1 MSRVEIVGEKSLLR
15 DVLSLLEDIG
25 IFQIEPPREE
35 VAEEEVKRLVRARL
49 ADERTVFERLFLED
63 LRNKINELLSHL
75 PEIPV
80 RESYIEPQRIIATVS
95 YTIDKHLAVCRELE
109 GERSFAEREASELAR
124 YLGFLNTLEI
134 LFKDSRTPPNVDLIG
149 LTIKNPEAVEQV
161 RAMVSGLSGGK
172 FKMLT
177 VPAGD
182 GTLSGLITIDKKL
195 SETVS
200 RALEH
205 NQVPEMSL
213 PQELRDLSLSGKIAF
228 LENRLSKIPSEIDT
242 INAKIETMCHRWAPI
257 YVTVKK
263 WIDES
268 LTLIKA
274 IAAVQQ
280 TQMCFFILGW
290 IPSKELDMLAGK
302 LNGAFEGKVV
312 LQEMEIHEADLEHV
326 PSVIENAPYFK
337 PFELFTKLLPLPP
350 YTSYDPTTFIGIFF
364 PVFFGLILGD
374 AGYGMFLG
382 ITALVLMKKFRH
394 KRIVRDGAK
403 ILLIASLYSI
413 LFGILFGEFF
423 GDLPQRF
430 FGFEPLWLDRRTAIF
445 PMMYFTLGV
454 GAAHILLGLLLG
466 AITAFRRK
474 EKREAVYRLLNI
486 IVILGLIA
494 VMASFFDFFPVL
506 LTKPIIFII
515 LITIPFLL
523 FTGGVLAPLELLK
536 NIGNIIS
543 YIRIM
548 AIGTTSVL
556 LAYVANRLAGMTGN
570 IAIGFFIA
578 ASIHILNIILGVF
591 SPTIHALRLHY
602 VEFFSKFIEPG
613 GKKFEPMKK

>member
-205 NQVPEMSL
+205 NQVPEMSY
-213 PQELRDLSLSGKIAF
+213 P
-228 LENRLSKIPSEIDT
+228 
-242 INAKIETMCHRWAPI
+242 
-257 YVTVKK
+257 
-263 WIDES
+263 
-268 LTLIKA
+268 
-274 IAAVQQ
+274 
-280 TQMCFFILGW
+280 
-290 IPSKELDMLAGK
+290 
-302 LNGAFEGKVV
+302 
-312 LQEMEIHEADLEHV
+312 
-326 PSVIENAPYFK
+326 
-337 PFELFTKLLPLPP
+337 
-350 YTSYDPTTFIGIFF
+350 
-364 PVFFGLILGD
+364 
-374 AGYGMFLG
+374 
-382 ITALVLMKKFRH
+382 
-394 KRIVRDGAK
+394 
-403 ILLIASLYSI
+403 
-413 LFGILFGEFF
+413 
-423 GDLPQRF
+423 
-430 FGFEPLWLDRRTAIF
+430 
-445 PMMYFTLGV
+445 
-454 GAAHILLGLLLG
+454 
-466 AITAFRRK
+466 
-474 EKREAVYRLLNI
+474 
-486 IVILGLIA
+486 
-494 VMASFFDFFPVL
+494 
-506 LTKPIIFII
+506 
-515 LITIPFLL
+515 
-523 FTGGVLAPLELLK
+523 K
-536 NIGNIIS
+536 N
-543 YIRIM
+543 
-548 AIGTTSVL
+548 
-556 LAYVANRLAGMTGN
+556 
-570 IAIGFFIA
+570 
-578 ASIHILNIILGVF
+578 
-591 SPTIHALRLHY
+591 
-602 VEFFSKFIEPG
+602 
-613 GKKFEPMKK
+613 